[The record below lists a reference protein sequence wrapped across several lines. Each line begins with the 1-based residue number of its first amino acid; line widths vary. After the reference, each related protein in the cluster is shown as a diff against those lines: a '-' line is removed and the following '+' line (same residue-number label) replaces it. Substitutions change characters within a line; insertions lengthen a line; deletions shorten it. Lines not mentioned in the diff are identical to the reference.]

1 MNIRDKKICRAKYY
15 ALVREHDMVQCAEVD
30 NEEDEHALE
39 TQALRATATGKD
51 GPRTSLAQGTTSGM
65 AAEHRP
71 LVNNDDD

>member
-1 MNIRDKKICRAKYY
+1 
-15 ALVREHDMVQCAEVD
+15 MVQCAEVD